1 VAIDNK
7 SMKAPIRQIAGGVTA
22 APGFLASGIHCGIKK
37 VKAPDLALIFSKE
50 PCTAAGLFTTNRAI
64 AAPVRLTQEHIKSRM
79 LQAIVA
85 NSGNANAC
93 TGPPGEAIAREM
105 AELAA
110 RHLGIAPEQ
119 VAVASTGVIGEFLPL
134 EAIQSGISQAVKALS
149 PKGSRNA
156 ARAIMTTDRRPKE
169 AALRANVGGRMVTL
183 GGIAKGS
190 GMIHPN
196 LATMLA
202 FITTNAAVEPAM
214 LQQMLSV
221 ATERSFNMI
230 TVDGETSTNDMLI
243 CLANGKA
250 GNPDLNKSP
259 EARAIFQEILDTV
272 CVTLAKEIA
281 RDGEGSTKF
290 VEIVVQHAESF
301 KQAKAIAMNVARS
314 NLVKTAFFGEDVNWG
329 RIMAAIGAA
338 GVEVDPGRIHLSF
351 DQVRLVENGVGLGPA
366 AERQAMKVLKKKSFA
381 LTIDLNAG
389 DVSAT
394 AWTCDLS
401 YDYIKIN
408 ASYRS

>member
-1 VAIDNK
+1 
-7 SMKAPIRQIAGGVTA
+7 MKASIKPISGGVTA
-22 APGFLASGIHCGIKK
+22 VPGFLASGIHCGIKK
-37 VKAPDLALIFSKE
+37 IKAPDLGLIFSKE
-50 PCTAAGLFTTNRAI
+50 PCTAAGLFTTNRVI
-64 AAPVRLTQEHIKSRM
+64 APPVRLTQEHIKSGR

-93 TGPPGEAIAREM
+93 TGPYGETIAREM
-105 AELAA
+105 AELTA

-119 VAVASTGVIGEFLPL
+119 VAIASTGVIGEPPPL
-134 EAIQSGISQAVKALS
+134 EALQSGIPQAVKALS

-156 ARAIMTTDRRPKE
+156 ARAIMTTDQRPKE
-169 AALRANVGGRMVTL
+169 AAVRANVGGRMVTL

-202 FITTNAAVEPAM
+202 FITTDMAIEPPL
-214 LQQMLSV
+214 LQQMLSL
-221 ATERSFNMI
+221 AADRSFNMI

-259 EARAIFQEILDTV
+259 EAKAIFQGVLDTV
-272 CVTLAKEIA
+272 CITLAKKITQ
-281 RDGEGSTKF
+281 DGEGATKF
-290 VEIVVQHAESF
+290 VEIVVHHAESF
-301 KQAKAIAMNVARS
+301 MQAKAIAMNVARS
-314 NLVKTAFFGEDVNWG
+314 NLVKTAFFGEDANWG

-338 GVEVDPGRIHLSF
+338 GVELDPNRIHLSF
-351 DQVRLVENGVGLGPA
+351 DHVKLVENGVGLGPA
-366 AERQAMKVLKKKSFA
+366 AERQATKVLKKKSFT

-408 ASYRS
+408 TAYRS

>member
-1 VAIDNK
+1 MKTAIK
-7 SMKAPIRQIAGGVTA
+7 PISGGVTA
-22 APGFLASGIHCGIKK
+22 PPGFLASGIHSGIKK
-37 VKAPDLALIFSKE
+37 VKALDLALIFSKE
-50 PCTAAGLFTTNRAI
+50 PCAAAGLFTRNRVI
-64 AAPVRLTQEHIKSRM
+64 AAPVRLTQGHIQSGR

-93 TGPPGEAIAREM
+93 TGSKGEAAAQEM
-105 AELAA
+105 AALAA
-110 RHLGIAPEQ
+110 RYLGIAPDQ
-119 VAVASTGVIGEFLPL
+119 VAVASTGVIGEPPPL
-134 EAIQSGISQAVKALS
+134 KALQAGIPQAVKALS
-149 PKGSRNA
+149 PKGSLNA

-169 AALRANVGGRMVTL
+169 AALCANIGGQMVTL

-202 FITTNAAVEPAM
+202 FITTNVAIEPMM
-214 LQQMLSV
+214 LQQMLSS
-221 ATERSFNMI
+221 AAERSFNMI

-250 GNPDLNKSP
+250 GNPDLSKSP
-259 EARAIFQEILDTV
+259 EARTLFQEILDTV
-272 CVTLAKEIA
+272 CITLAKKIA
-281 RDGEGSTKF
+281 QDGEGATKF
-290 VEIVVQHAESF
+290 VEIIVRHAESF

-314 NLVKTAFFGEDVNWG
+314 SLVKTAFFGEDANWG

-338 GVEVDPGRIHLSF
+338 GTEVDPDRIHLSF

-366 AERQAMKVLKKKSFA
+366 AERRAAKVLKKKSFT
-381 LTIDLNAG
+381 LTIDLAG
-389 DVSAT
+389 GDASAT

-408 ASYRS
+408 ATYRS

>member
-1 VAIDNK
+1 
-7 SMKAPIRQIAGGVTA
+7 MKASIRPILGGITA
-22 APGFLASGIHCGIKK
+22 VPGFLASGIHCGIKK

-50 PCTAAGLFTTNRAI
+50 PCTAAGLFTTNRVT
-64 AAPVRLTQEHIKSRM
+64 AAPVRLTQKHIKSGM

-93 TGPPGEAIAREM
+93 TGPYGETIAREM
-105 AELAA
+105 AELTA
-110 RHLGIAPEQ
+110 RHLGVTPEQ
-119 VAVASTGVIGEFLPL
+119 VAVASTGVIGEPPPLP
-134 EAIQSGISQAVKALS
+134 AIQSGVPQAVKALS

-156 ARAIMTTDRRPKE
+156 AQAIMTTDQRPKE
-169 AALRANVGGRMVTL
+169 AALRANVGGQMVTL

-202 FITTNAAVEPAM
+202 FITTDVDIEPSL
-214 LQQMLSV
+214 LQQMLSL
-221 ATERSFNMI
+221 AADRSFNMI

-259 EARAIFQEILDTV
+259 EARAIFQKVLDTI
-272 CVTLAKEIA
+272 CITLAKEIA
-281 RDGEGSTKF
+281 RDGEGATKF
-290 VEIVVQHAESF
+290 VEIMVQHAESF
-301 KQAKAIAMNVARS
+301 KQAKAIAINVARS
-314 NLVKTAFFGEDVNWG
+314 SLVKTAFFGEDANWG

-338 GVEVDPGRIHLSF
+338 GVEVDPNRIHLSF

-366 AERQAMKVLKKKSFA
+366 AERQATRVLKKKSFA

-389 DVSAT
+389 DASAT